1 MIFKNLKLDHSSD
14 SVSPVQDFDA
24 GPQRTPDH
32 GSESNVSVDEGFS
45 DISALSIEPVLVTTS
60 PAAER
65 DHPPTRPGGHR
76 MHDIP
81 EDVREE
87 SDEDVDEATPT
98 TEPVSSS
105 PAPRETIQGLCI
117 LTGGLLYR
125 VSSPPLRLV
134 RSCSR
139 SRRLVCLCRL
149 CHSTN
154 RLKSL
159 LRHIR
164 GGGVM
169 RHQIQAS
176 EAYDIA
182 GGERGPGN
190 PLFPT
195 NFARLALGPTLA
207 TKNPALRSRDADFPR
222 QPAFSNPR
230 VIREGVVR
238 GQRSKPSWADPM
250 KHEYAITVAVLE
262 SRFFGKFFFIVSFA
276 GTEPRTWSPTRN
288 LVPL

>member
-24 GPQRTPDH
+24 GRQRTPDH

-87 SDEDVDEATPT
+87 SDEDEDEATPT

-117 LTGGLLYR
+117 STGGLPYR

-139 SRRLVCLCRL
+139 SRRLVCPCRL

-169 RHQIQAS
+169 RRQTQA
-176 EAYDIA
+176 ARRTILRA
-182 GGERGPGN
+182 AGN

-195 NFARLALGPTLA
+195 NFARLALGPMLTAKTLCS
-207 TKNPALRSRDADFPR
+207 TTSLFILLRD
-222 QPAFSNPR
+222 N
-230 VIREGVVR
+230 VYHVGVV
-238 GQRSKPSWADPM
+238 
-250 KHEYAITVAVLE
+250 
-262 SRFFGKFFFIVSFA
+262 
-276 GTEPRTWSPTRN
+276 
-288 LVPL
+288 